1 MTKMTREINN
11 SSSKF
16 NKSVEQFN
24 KINEDINLQINRLN
38 FISSQKLNFIKYKF
52 NTELINAIRESNIFL
67 VKMILENGA
76 DPNYN
81 VPNPAIIIAANQ
93 NNHGIIKLLLEYGA
107 DPYTTDSF
115 GDSYLEILDS
125 IGEAI
130 NFISREN
137 ITEIIDLMANIG
149 HEKRTRIK

>member
-1 MTKMTREINN
+1 MTKRTREINN